1 MTQGIRDGEPD
12 ARILYADIIDLPHYH
27 VPGRPY
33 MDDFGRSAQFSAFN
47 ALEGY
52 EEMVDEEARVVG
64 DKIAL
69 TEMQKESLKQ
79 KLTLIADVNEDH
91 IYPKITFAYFV
102 PDARKDGGSY
112 EAITEKVR
120 RVDVINRQ
128 IELCRKVGI
137 AGSYM
142 RIDMDKILNI
152 SGELVDYIE

>member
-1 MTQGIRDGEPD
+1 MTQGIKENEPD

-33 MDDFGRSAQFSAFN
+33 MPDFGRSAQFSAFN
-47 ALEGY
+47 ALDGY

-64 DKIAL
+64 DKIVL
-69 TEMQKESLKQ
+69 TETQKEVLNQ
-79 KLTLIADVNEDH
+79 KLTLIADVIEDH
-91 IYPKITFAYFV
+91 ICPEITFTYFV
-102 PDARKDGGSY
+102 PDKYKNGGSY

-120 RVDVINRQ
+120 KVDVVNRQ
-128 IELCRKVGI
+128 IELFRKVGI

-142 RIDMDKILNI
+142 RIDMDKIQNI

>member
-1 MTQGIRDGEPD
+1 MTQGIKEGEPD

-27 VPGRPY
+27 VPGKPY
-33 MDDFGRSAQFSAFN
+33 MDDLSRSAQFSAFN

-64 DKIAL
+64 DKIVL
-69 TEMQKESLKQ
+69 TETQKEVLNQ
-79 KLTLIADVNEDH
+79 KLTLIADVIEDH
-91 IYPKITFAYFV
+91 IYPEIAFTYFV
-102 PDARKDGGSY
+102 PDANKDGGSY
-112 EAITEKVR
+112 EVVTEKVR
-120 RVDVINRQ
+120 KVDVVNRQ
-128 IELCRKVGI
+128 IELFRKVGI